1 MHRENI
7 IASATASSIHKASF
21 GCVAAPFEDFY
32 LPEMPF
38 VYLNPLAMLAE
49 LQAQRTKKRHLRD
62 IAEAIDVEYE
72 EIYEQPNS
80 HDDENNQTMVD

>member
-1 MHRENI
+1 M
-7 IASATASSIHKASF
+7 
-21 GCVAAPFEDFY
+21 
-32 LPEMPF
+32 
-38 VYLNPLAMLAE
+38 AMLAE
-49 LQAQRTKKRHLRD
+49 LQVQQNKKRHLRD